1 MTRSCTGSSAS
12 SCWAAAMTDDGF
24 LVFTELGYK
33 AYARTPAG
41 ELAYSD
47 SQGLYEW
54 RRVPKA
60 VPDLLG
66 DTELVRIQY
75 SGGDR
80 QGSSRGQM
88 WISGP
93 EAPGRDPMTRPHVLG
108 LIAAMDARRMN

>member
-1 MTRSCTGSSAS
+1 MTRCWLCGSAGP
-12 SCWAAAMTDDGF
+12 CWAAAMTDDGF
-24 LVFTELGYK
+24 LVFVRNGHK

-54 RRVPKA
+54 RRVP
-60 VPDLLG
+60 DLLG

-80 QGSSRGQM
+80 QGSSKGQM

-108 LIAAMDARRMN
+108 LIAAMDPRRMN